1 MKEKKDFAIPP
12 IDHIVYKAQEYDSK
26 TDPEIID
33 GLIEN
38 NVNLDKINVTY

>member
-33 GLIEN
+33 EISEN
-38 NVNLDKINVTY
+38 RINLEKINVTY